1 MQYKLTISTLQP
13 VMIYPEGSQM
23 FHHHA
28 NYVMLSQCCTFTCQK
43 SRHQELSENCPNHTY
58 NKKVDMPYLLS
69 TLPMLTCF
77 LTCL

>member
-28 NYVMLSQCCTFTCQK
+28 NYVMLSQ
-43 SRHQELSENCPNHTY
+43 
-58 NKKVDMPYLLS
+58 
-69 TLPMLTCF
+69 
-77 LTCL
+77 